1 VSPPNEHIQG
11 SQWWTRY
18 QPVSYNLT
26 SRSGTYAGFVDMT
39 KRCKAVGVE
48 VIADAVINHM
58 ASSPSGT
65 AYGVAGTSFY
75 GRAFE
80 PYGYDLSLMHHLDGN
95 TETNCAVTNYDDA
108 TNVQQ
113 CDLVG

>member
-1 VSPPNEHIQG
+1 MEHIQG

-26 SRSGTYAGFVDMT
+26 SRSGNYEEFVDMT
-39 KRCKAVGVE
+39 QRCKAVGVE

-58 ASSPSGT
+58 AASPSGT
-65 AYGVAGTSFY
+65 AYGIAGTSYY
-75 GRAFE
+75 GRSFE
-80 PYGYDLSLMHHLDGN
+80 PYGYNSGLMHHLSGN
-95 TETNCAVTNYDDA
+95 NASNCAVTDYTDA

-113 CDLVG
+113 CDLVGCV